1 MFEKV
6 VSINVFIKTKSVSLS
21 LFFVLLG
28 TLVLVMENI
37 FYGYIDQNGF
47 LQESYFLPMGS
58 ASFLLGVMGLVV
70 SIIWFYLKRLNKPST
85 PPPID

>member
-1 MFEKV
+1 MLEKV
-6 VSINVFIKTKSVSLS
+6 VSINVLIKTKSVSLS

-70 SIIWFYLKRLNKPST
+70 SII
-85 PPPID
+85 